1 MTHEERTHHL
11 RHQRGARYGKDPLP
25 GFRSLGRLWR
35 ALIEDWFQVELP
47 DDIPPHVVSLMCVG
61 LKLSRA
67 ARPWEKPDTDD
78 YDDAHVYLQLSQD
91 MNPTLRL
98 DDDDLD
104 EDDDDLDDVAD
115 MHASRLR
122 ANMDEAMTFFAENP
136 EIEFDFG
143 PIEIRLACFLSRIRG
158 ETEPER
164 PSEECRDLAGAAQP
178 VTTKKP
184 VAEWWRC
191 NACGERFNAIDGFCP
206 SCGNESFSKASVT
219 IPEGGES

>member
-11 RHQRGARYGKDPLP
+11 RHHRGARYGKDPLP

-115 MHASRLR
+115 MHASR
-122 ANMDEAMTFFAENP
+122 
-136 EIEFDFG
+136 
-143 PIEIRLACFLSRIRG
+143 IRG
-158 ETEPER
+158 EPEPER
-164 PSEECRDLAGAAQP
+164 SRDECCDLAGAAEP
-178 VTTKKP
+178 LTTKKP

-191 NACGERFNAIDGFCP
+191 NACGERFNAVSGFCP